1 MDRRFHNGLR
11 DWTLIEKQGAHM
23 KQNEDKH
30 LATAAQDGRIETPY
44 NRAIPEPTSGPIVT
58 ALGVALLAAGL
69 VTDYWVLAVGAIL
82 AVFGMVVWFKDI
94 FPQECLE
101 PIPADLLA
109 KAGPDY
115 AVEGEGP
122 KVERPLFP
130 AEVHPYRSGVV
141 GGLVG
146 GVAMAI
152 VACMWGIVKHGSV
165 WLPINLLTGAVIP
178 EVGTADLATLEV
190 LHPGWFAIAIGIHLA
205 MSVAVGSLYTTALP
219 MMPRRPIFAG
229 GVLVPIIVTG
239 LVWATLGVVNPALEK
254 YISWPWFIGS
264 QLAFGVAC
272 GWWVSRGEMV
282 STMTNKTLAQRLRIE
297 RGGDE

>member
-1 MDRRFHNGLR
+1 MN
-11 DWTLIEKQGAHM
+11 K
-23 KQNEDKH
+23 NEINH
-30 LATAAQDGRIETPY
+30 QSSNASGGRIETPY
-44 NRAIPEPTSGPIVT
+44 SRAIPQPTSGPIVT
-58 ALGVALLAAGL
+58 ALGVAFLGASM
-69 VTDYWVLAVGAIL
+69 VTDYWVLAVGII
-82 AVFGMVVWFKDI
+82 VVIFGMVVWFKDI
-94 FPQECLE
+94 FPDECLE
-101 PIPADLLA
+101 EIPAELLA
-109 KAGPDY
+109 KTGPNYAIAG
-115 AVEGEGP
+115 EGE

-165 WLPINLLTGAVIP
+165 WLPINLLTGAVVP
-178 EVGTADLATLEV
+178 DVGTADLATLEV
-190 LHPGWFAIAIGIHLA
+190 IHPGWFAIAVGIHLA

-229 GVLVPIIVTG
+229 GVLVPVIVTG

-264 QLAFGVAC
+264 QFAFGIAC

-282 STMTNKTLAQRLRIE
+282 STMTGKTLAQRLRIE
-297 RGGDE
+297 RGGKK

>member
-1 MDRRFHNGLR
+1 MN
-11 DWTLIEKQGAHM
+11 K
-23 KQNEDKH
+23 NETNH
-30 LATAAQDGRIETPY
+30 QSESASGGRIETPY
-44 NRAIPEPTSGPIVT
+44 SRAIPEPTSGPIVT
-58 ALGVALLAAGL
+58 ALGVAFLGASM
-69 VTDYWVLAVGAIL
+69 VTDYWVLAVGII
-82 AVFGMVVWFKDI
+82 VVIFGLVVWFKDI
-94 FPQECLE
+94 FPDECLE
-101 PIPADLLA
+101 EIPSELLA
-109 KAGPDY
+109 KTGPNYAIAG
-115 AVEGEGP
+115 EGE

-130 AEVHPYRSGVV
+130 AAVHPYRSGVV

-165 WLPINLLTGAVIP
+165 WLPINLLTGAVVP

-190 LHPGWFAIAIGIHLA
+190 IHPGWFTIAIGIHLV
-205 MSVAVGSLYTTALP
+205 MSIAVGSLYTTALP

-229 GVLVPIIVTG
+229 GVLIPVIVTG

-264 QLAFGVAC
+264 QFAFGIAC

-282 STMTNKTLAQRLRIE
+282 STMTNKTLVQRLRIE
-297 RGGDE
+297 RGGNK

>member
-1 MDRRFHNGLR
+1 MNKN
-11 DWTLIEKQGAHM
+11 EKNNQSA
-23 KQNEDKH
+23 N
-30 LATAAQDGRIETPY
+30 ATGGRIETPY
-44 NRAIPEPTSGPIVT
+44 SRAIPQPTSGPIVT
-58 ALGVALLAAGL
+58 ALGAAFLGASM
-69 VTDYWVLAVGAIL
+69 VTDYWVLAVGIIL

-94 FPQECLE
+94 FPDECLE
-101 PIPADLLA
+101 EIPSELLA
-109 KAGPDY
+109 KSGPNYAIAG
-115 AVEGEGP
+115 EGE

-165 WLPINLLTGAVIP
+165 WLPINLLTGAVVP

-190 LHPGWFAIAIGIHLA
+190 IHPGWFAIAIGIHLA
-205 MSVAVGSLYTTALP
+205 MSIAVGSLYTTALP

-229 GVLVPIIVTG
+229 GVLVPVIVTG

-264 QLAFGVAC
+264 QFAFGIAC

-297 RGGDE
+297 RGGNK

>member
-1 MDRRFHNGLR
+1 MN
-11 DWTLIEKQGAHM
+11 TNEKNIQSANSTG
-23 KQNEDKH
+23 
-30 LATAAQDGRIETPY
+30 GRIETPY
-44 NRAIPEPTSGPIVT
+44 NRAIPAPTSGPIVT
-58 ALGVALLAAGL
+58 ALGAAFLGASM
-69 VTDYWVLAVGAIL
+69 VTDYWVLAVGIIL

-94 FPQECLE
+94 FPDECLE
-101 PIPADLLA
+101 EIPADLLEKSGPNYA
-109 KAGPDY
+109 IAG
-115 AVEGEGP
+115 EGE

-165 WLPINLLTGAVIP
+165 WLPINLLTGAVVP
-178 EVGTADLATLEV
+178 DVGTADLATLEV
-190 LHPGWFAIAIGIHLA
+190 IHPGWLAIAIGIHIA

-229 GVLVPIIVTG
+229 GVLVPVIVTG
-239 LVWATLGVVNPALEK
+239 LVWATLRVVNPALEK
-254 YISWPWFIGS
+254 YISWPWFIAS
-264 QLAFGVAC
+264 QFAFGIAC

-282 STMTNKTLAQRLRIE
+282 STMTGKTLAQRLRIE
-297 RGGDE
+297 RGGQK

>member
-1 MDRRFHNGLR
+1 MN
-11 DWTLIEKQGAHM
+11 K
-23 KQNEDKH
+23 NETNNQSAN
-30 LATAAQDGRIETPY
+30 ATSGRIETPY
-44 NRAIPEPTSGPIVT
+44 NRAIPAPTSGPIVT
-58 ALGVALLAAGL
+58 ALGAAFLGASM
-69 VTDYWVLAVGAIL
+69 VTDYWVLAVGIIL

-94 FPQECLE
+94 FPDECLE
-101 PIPADLLA
+101 EIPADLLEKSGPNYA
-109 KAGPDY
+109 IAG
-115 AVEGEGP
+115 EGE

-165 WLPINLLTGAVIP
+165 WLPINLLTGAVVP
-178 EVGTADLATLEV
+178 EVGTADLATLEAI
-190 LHPGWFAIAIGIHLA
+190 HPGWLAIAIGIHIA

-229 GVLVPIIVTG
+229 GVLVPVIVTG
-239 LVWATLGVVNPALEK
+239 LVWATLRVVNPALEK
-254 YISWPWFIGS
+254 YISWPWFIAS
-264 QLAFGVAC
+264 QFAFGIAC

-282 STMTNKTLAQRLRIE
+282 STMTGKTLAQRLRIE
-297 RGGDE
+297 RGGQK

>member
-1 MDRRFHNGLR
+1 MN
-11 DWTLIEKQGAHM
+11 K
-23 KQNEDKH
+23 NETNNQSAN
-30 LATAAQDGRIETPY
+30 ATSGRIETPY
-44 NRAIPEPTSGPIVT
+44 NRAIPAPTSGPIVT
-58 ALGVALLAAGL
+58 ALGAAFLGASM
-69 VTDYWVLAVGAIL
+69 VTDYWVLAVGIIL

-94 FPQECLE
+94 FPDECLE
-101 PIPADLLA
+101 EIPADLLEKSGPNYA
-109 KAGPDY
+109 IAG
-115 AVEGEGP
+115 EGE

-165 WLPINLLTGAVIP
+165 WLPINLLTGAVVP
-178 EVGTADLATLEV
+178 DVGTADLATLEV
-190 LHPGWFAIAIGIHLA
+190 IHPGWLAIAIGIHIA

-229 GVLVPIIVTG
+229 GVLVPVIVTG
-239 LVWATLGVVNPALEK
+239 LVWATLRVVNPALEK
-254 YISWPWFIGS
+254 YISWPWFIAS
-264 QLAFGVAC
+264 QFAFGIAC

-282 STMTNKTLAQRLRIE
+282 STMTGKTLAQRLRIE
-297 RGGDE
+297 RGGQK